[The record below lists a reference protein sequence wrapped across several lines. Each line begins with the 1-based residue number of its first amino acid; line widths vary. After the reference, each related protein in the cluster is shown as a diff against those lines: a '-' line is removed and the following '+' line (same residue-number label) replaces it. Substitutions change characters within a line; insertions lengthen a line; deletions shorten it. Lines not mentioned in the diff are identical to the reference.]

1 MPRFYFHIRGGDDP
15 VDDDIGV
22 EFKDRDAALK
32 HAEQAARDMLS
43 DIALEG
49 EPVRDDAIEIVDEA
63 GEIIGRLRLK
73 DILRLS

>member
-1 MPRFYFHIRGGDDP
+1 MPRFYFHIRGGEDP

-22 EFKDRDAALK
+22 EFKDRIAALK

-43 DIALEG
+43 DLAQEG

-63 GEIIGRLRLK
+63 GGVVGRLRLR
-73 DILRLS
+73 DTLRLT